1 MNTGQAKINGGSFE
15 IRQGE
20 TILQAARRV
29 GIEIPTLC
37 HAEHLTPEGGCRL
50 CLVETNRG
58 RRPIAACHAPIQPG
72 MEIQTHTPKL
82 EALRRDIL
90 SLYLSADGGTGFL
103 SDGRDSQF
111 TRLLRQYDLP
121 VPVGKSDQSAEIDR
135 THAYLRF
142 NPQLCIN
149 CRRCLNACEQIQG
162 QFVYGMAGRGPA
174 TRLVFG
180 SSERFAESACVAC
193 GACVDQ
199 CPTLAISDRDRM
211 AAAPAESVTQS
222 VCGYCGVGCRI
233 QIEAAAN
240 KVLRITGVPDAE
252 VNRGHL
258 CVKGRYAHAYHH
270 SSDRL
275 TRPLKRVGDDW
286 QPISWGEAL
295 TFAAERMI
303 EIRGKHGPAALG
315 AFTSS
320 RSTNEAC
327 YLLQKLFRAV
337 VGTNNVDCCARVCH
351 ASTALALQLVTGTG
365 AASASYADIESAQC
379 IVMAGTNA
387 TEGHPVIGARLKQA
401 VLRGARLI
409 VIDPRRIELAEYA
422 DVHLQLRPG
431 SNVALFNALA
441 KVLIEERLVDTAYVN
456 ERTEGFEALR
466 SFLHDLSLDDVAV
479 QTGITVERMR
489 AAARLVGNCGP
500 SLFVIGLGLSELHQG
515 TASVKTLCNLGML
528 TGSIGRPGAGM
539 LPLRGQNNVQ
549 GSADMGSMPNLVT
562 GYQSLRDPDVRERLR
577 QNWGAVP
584 PEELGL
590 TIPEMIDAAARGSI
604 RALWIQGEDV
614 AQSDPNE
621 AHVVEAL
628 SRLEFLVVQELF
640 FSETARFAHLV
651 LPAAAALEQEGTFTN
666 GERRIQH
673 VRPAVKPPGE
683 ALPDWLVVRNV
694 ARTMG
699 AAWPYEKPAEVL
711 DEVAR
716 VAPQLFGGVSYD
728 RLAGDG
734 LQWPCPTRDH
744 PGTSRMHADGFM
756 RGKGRLSAIEY
767 VPSPEQES
775 ESFPFLLVTGRVLEH
790 YNVGTMTRRTPQ
802 RELVPEDI
810 LELNPEDA
818 RREGISDGEVV
829 ELESHWGRTAM
840 RVRLSQRVAPRTLF
854 LPFHFP
860 ETHTNRLTGPTV
872 DPDSKCPNYKV
883 TAVRLRAGRLSTVEA
898 G

>member
-1 MNTGQAKINGGSFE
+1 
-15 IRQGE
+15 
-20 TILQAARRV
+20 
-29 GIEIPTLC
+29 
-37 HAEHLTPEGGCRL
+37 
-50 CLVETNRG
+50 
-58 RRPIAACHAPIQPG
+58 
-72 MEIQTHTPKL
+72 
-82 EALRRDIL
+82 
-90 SLYLSADGGTGFL
+90 
-103 SDGRDSQF
+103 
-111 TRLLRQYDLP
+111 
-121 VPVGKSDQSAEIDR
+121 
-135 THAYLRF
+135 
-142 NPQLCIN
+142 
-149 CRRCLNACEQIQG
+149 
-162 QFVYGMAGRGPA
+162 
-174 TRLVFG
+174 
-180 SSERFAESACVAC
+180 
-193 GACVDQ
+193 
-199 CPTLAISDRDRM
+199 
-211 AAAPAESVTQS
+211 
-222 VCGYCGVGCRI
+222 
-233 QIEAAAN
+233 
-240 KVLRITGVPDAE
+240 
-252 VNRGHL
+252 
-258 CVKGRYAHAYHH
+258 
-270 SSDRL
+270 
-275 TRPLKRVGDDW
+275 
-286 QPISWGEAL
+286 
-295 TFAAERMI
+295 
-303 EIRGKHGPAALG
+303 
-315 AFTSS
+315 
-320 RSTNEAC
+320 
-327 YLLQKLFRAV
+327 
-337 VGTNNVDCCARVCH
+337 
-351 ASTALALQLVTGTG
+351 
-365 AASASYADIESAQC
+365 
-379 IVMAGTNA
+379 
-387 TEGHPVIGARLKQA
+387 
-401 VLRGARLI
+401 
-409 VIDPRRIELAEYA
+409 
-422 DVHLQLRPG
+422 
-431 SNVALFNALA
+431 
-441 KVLIEERLVDTAYVN
+441 
-456 ERTEGFEALR
+456 
-466 SFLHDLSLDDVAV
+466 
-479 QTGITVERMR
+479 
-489 AAARLVGNCGP
+489 
-500 SLFVIGLGLSELHQG
+500 VIGLGLSELHQG

-744 PGTSRMHADGFM
+744 PGTSRVHADGFM

-840 RVRLSQRVAPRTLF
+840 RVRLSERVAPRTLF

-883 TAVRLRAGRLSTVEA
+883 TAVRLRAGRWSTFEA